1 MPAIDAIQKLPN
13 NILSREVGTTQYKL
27 FKPIADELDELAL
40 VFADLR
46 TINDIQAMA
55 AQNLDNLGQN
65 LNELRQGRDDETY
78 RVFLGVAI
86 QQLASRGD
94 INSINS
100 IAEALGFTNIN
111 IQELYNSGLRW
122 DGTRL
127 LDGNTLLNGQD
138 RSATFAFFQELNVDT
153 AAGDFAI
160 STSINAVRAGGVE
173 ALISFTFLMNE
184 SQGVDYTDYSSLWDG
199 TVLLDGETALNPA
212 SRDFTPDFIA
222 VGDGAAGEPGAG
234 DVALQNEVLR
244 KAAVSFTQGGEKFHQ
259 ITIEQSELDGITINE
274 FALFRG
280 TEMMWADAFTGKLKD
295 DETIFIFR
303 MKETS

>member
-13 NILSREVGTTQYKL
+13 NILSRDTNTTQYKV
-27 FKPIADELDELAL
+27 FKPIADELDELAA

-46 TINDIQAMA
+46 TINSIAAMA
-55 AQNLDNLGQN
+55 GQNLDNLGQN

-100 IAEALGFTNIN
+100 IATALGFTNIN
-111 IQELYNSGLRW
+111 IQELYNGGLRW

-138 RSATFAFFQELNVDT
+138 RSAAFAFFQDLNVDDAT
-153 AAGDFAI
+153 GDFAI
-160 STSINAVRAGGVE
+160 STSINAVRAAGVE
-173 ALISFTFLMNE
+173 AIIGFIFNMDE

-199 TVLLDGETALNPA
+199 TVLLDGETALNPT
-212 SRDFTPDFIA
+212 SRDFTPSFIA
-222 VGDGAAGEPGAG
+222 VGDGAAGEPGGG
-234 DVALQNEVLR
+234 DVALVNELLR
-244 KAAVSFTQGGEKFHQ
+244 KPAVSFTQNGEKYHQ
-259 ITIEQSELDGITINE
+259 ITIEQSELDTKTINE
-274 FALFRG
+274 FALFKG
-280 TEMMWADAFTGKLKD
+280 AEMMWADAFTGKLKD

-303 MKETS
+303 MKETD